1 MGMTAQPDRREP
13 MGPTG
18 LRDLLVT
25 QDLQDLRVTREIR
38 DRGLQ
43 LRLWK
48 AAAYAMMT
56 ALLHQLRHTTRCSR
70 SKRSATSISL

>member
-1 MGMTAQPDRREP
+1 

-38 DRGLQ
+38 DQGPR
-43 LRLWK
+43 
-48 AAAYAMMT
+48 
-56 ALLHQLRHTTRCSR
+56 
-70 SKRSATSISL
+70 

>member
-1 MGMTAQPDRREP
+1 MEMTAQPDRREP

-38 DRGLQ
+38 DQGPR
-43 LRLWK
+43 
-48 AAAYAMMT
+48 
-56 ALLHQLRHTTRCSR
+56 
-70 SKRSATSISL
+70 